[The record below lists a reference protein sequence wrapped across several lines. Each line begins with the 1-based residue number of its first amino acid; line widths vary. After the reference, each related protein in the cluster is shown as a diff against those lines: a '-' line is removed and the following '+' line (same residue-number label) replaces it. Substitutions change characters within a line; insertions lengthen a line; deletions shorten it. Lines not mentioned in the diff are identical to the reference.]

1 MANVR
6 IKELMEES
14 RRVGCRVTQADLA
27 KDAGVAQQTIAR
39 LANNQRKRLDPVI
52 LQSLAD
58 TFSNA
63 LNRKITIYDLIE
75 DDEQIEKPDPVRPTD
90 NELPPAPLS
99 IEDKIDHLSQQIA
112 SVRGDIGE
120 MRQDMNEQM
129 ADVHNE
135 ISKLSKLGE

>member
-1 MANVR
+1 MATLR

-14 RRVGCRVTQADLA
+14 RKVGRRVTQADLA

-75 DDEQIEKPDPVRPTD
+75 DDDLIQKDERQGQESSITPSEPDK
-90 NELPPAPLS
+90 PAPDTSSKDDEVLRA
-99 IEDKIDHLSQQIA
+99 IEHLENRMDKGFAEVSQQ
-112 SVRGDIGE
+112 
-120 MRQDMNEQM
+120 M
-129 ADVHNE
+129 ANLSKKV
-135 ISKLSKLGE
+135 SKLS